1 MAEKGPEIIF
11 ETIIIILRGSLDIKK
26 TILLEFFSYY
36 KTFYSQIPPK
46 KILIWLIDYAQFVL
60 YFAEFL
66 SQICRGNLDETDE
79 TQWLATLI
87 LPNQTNHKIQRTHS
101 VTINKLPR
109 FRS

>member
-66 SQICRGNLDETDE
+66 SQICRGNLDET
-79 TQWLATLI
+79 QRLATLI
-87 LPNQTNHKIQRTHS
+87 LPNQTNFKILNEP
-101 VTINKLPR
+101 IP
-109 FRS
+109 